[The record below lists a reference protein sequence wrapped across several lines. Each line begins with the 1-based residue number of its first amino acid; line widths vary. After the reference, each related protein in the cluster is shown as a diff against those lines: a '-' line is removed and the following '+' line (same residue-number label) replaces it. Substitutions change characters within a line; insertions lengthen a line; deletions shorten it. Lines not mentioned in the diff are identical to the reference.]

1 MFIRLSCWINSLIS
15 LALVVAC
22 LIFMPKGLDLLHSGG
37 VLGVFAPVVV
47 YPLMIIGGIF
57 TALSVLSALFKS
69 IISRRWYLISINV
82 FITILAVIC
91 VLTCFDVLP
100 SVV

>member
-1 MFIRLSCWINSLIS
+1 MFIRLNSWISSFVS

-22 LIFMPKGLDLLHSGG
+22 YMFIPKGLALINNGG
-37 VLGVFAPVVV
+37 IVGFFAPVIV

-57 TALSVLSALFKS
+57 TSISVLSSLLKS
-69 IISRRWYLISINV
+69 IISRRWYLISINI
-82 FITILAVIC
+82 FILVLAAIC
-91 VLTCFDVLP
+91 VLTCFNVLP